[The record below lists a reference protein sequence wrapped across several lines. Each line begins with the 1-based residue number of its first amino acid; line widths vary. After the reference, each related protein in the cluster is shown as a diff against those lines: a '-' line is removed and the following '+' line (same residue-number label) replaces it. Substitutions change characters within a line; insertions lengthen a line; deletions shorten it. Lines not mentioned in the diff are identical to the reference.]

1 MAAKLG
7 NAKAMRNL
15 AYLYYFGK
23 GVRGDPARARALF
36 AAAAEAGLDKAKY
49 NLGYLYYRGEGVPR
63 NLSIAA
69 YHFGQAAEAG
79 NADAQ
84 LMLSRIYILGDGV
97 KQDPAKA
104 FFWALLGA
112 VQKPDL
118 AEWHFDKLRGQL
130 KIGQMDRIRAQ
141 SKAWDPDG

>member
-1 MAAKLG
+1 M
-7 NAKAMRNL
+7 
-15 AYLYYFGK
+15 
-23 GVRGDPARARALF
+23 
-36 AAAAEAGLDKAKY
+36 
-49 NLGYLYYRGEGVPR
+49 PR
-63 NLSIAA
+63 DLPVAA
-69 YHFGQAAEAG
+69 YHFGQSAEAG

-112 VQKPDL
+112 AQNPDL

-130 KIGQMDRIRAQ
+130 NIEQMDRIRAQ
-141 SKAWDPDG
+141 SKDWVSKG